1 MVSRRAFLKGVAGT
15 AAAAALPL
23 PTAALAQAG
32 GKLVRI
38 VIGVP
43 PGGSLDF
50 VARVVAEQLREGLGR
65 SVIVENKPGASLRI
79 AIETVKA
86 SEPDGSTLLL
96 TPATMLTIYPYI
108 YKSLRYDPF
117 KDLSPVS
124 NVVTFDF
131 GFAAGPA
138 TPAKTLSEFLAWAKA
153 NPKSAAFASPANG
166 SAPHFLGV
174 ALTKAAA
181 LGMLHVPYKGAAPG
195 VQDLLGGQ
203 IASAMMPLGDLA
215 EGHRSG
221 KIRVLATTG
230 PVRSKLLAD
239 VPTFRELGFNVE
251 GKEWYGL
258 LAPAGT
264 PQATRENMSQLV
276 TKGLRRADVGER
288 VAKLGFEPT
297 PTTPAQF
304 EALIKADYERWGPT
318 VKAAGF
324 TLDD

>member
-1 MVSRRAFLKGVAGT
+1 MVPRRTFLRCI
-15 AAAAALPL
+15 AAAALLAPSVV
-23 PTAALAQAG
+23 LAQAG

-65 SVIVENKPGASLRI
+65 TVIVENKPGAALRI
-79 AIETVKA
+79 AIEAVKA

-96 TPATMLTIYPYI
+96 TPATMLTIYPYV
-108 YKSLRYDPF
+108 YKSLRYDPL

-124 NVVTFDF
+124 NVVTFEF
-131 GFAAGPA
+131 GFAVGPA
-138 TPAKTLSEFLAWAKA
+138 TPARTLPEFLSWAKA
-153 NPKSAAFASPANG
+153 NPKAAAFASPANG
-166 SAPHFLGV
+166 SAPHFLGI
-174 ALTKAAA
+174 ALTKAAS
-181 LGMLHVPYKGAAPG
+181 LPMLHVPYKGAAPG

-215 EGHRSG
+215 EGHRGG

-230 PVRSKLLAD
+230 SARSKLLAD
-239 VPTFRELGFNVE
+239 VPTFRELGLNVQ

-264 PQATRENMSQLV
+264 PQAIRENLSQLV
-276 TKGLRRADVGER
+276 TKGMRRADVAER
-288 VAKLGFEPT
+288 VAKLGFEPA

-304 EALIKADYERWGPT
+304 EALIKTDHDNWGPV
-318 VKAAGF
+318 VKATGF
-324 TLDD
+324 TLED